1 MIREPGRLFRCTQ
14 LTSTDE
20 PKNYVR
26 LPCGYV
32 CAVLHPE
39 SMQGQEARRRFHAFA
54 ERFLSLMPHSP
65 RSLRVVGRNRRIV
78 EDPEGPSEQVWTV
91 PATAGGIRLMRLSTL
106 HKAHEASKD
115 SDDA

>member
-1 MIREPGRLFRCTQ
+1 MTREPGHLFRCTQ
-14 LTSTDE
+14 LMGTDE

-32 CAVLHPE
+32 CAVLHLE
-39 SMQGQEARRRFHAFA
+39 SMWGQEARRRFRAFA
-54 ERFLSLMPHSP
+54 GRFLSLMPYSP
-65 RSLRVVGRNRRIV
+65 RSLRAVERNRRTI

-106 HKAHEASKD
+106 HRAYEASRD
-115 SDDA
+115 CDDA